1 MNTGQ
6 VERHAHRIGYALCPR
21 CSETLEA
28 HTVTELLMTV
38 EGEVMLSVY
47 TVWACRQ
54 CGWLK
59 RVIFE
64 KVIDT
69 S

>member
-1 MNTGQ
+1 MNTEQ
-6 VERHAHRIGYALCPR
+6 IERHAHRIGYTLCKR
-21 CSETLEA
+21 CGEPLEA
-28 HTVTELLMTV
+28 HTVTELLMV
-38 EGEVMLSVY
+38 EGGEVMLSVY
-47 TVWACRQ
+47 TVWVCQ
-54 CGWLK
+54 KCGWQK